1 MIMRNIFEEDFSL
14 KKRIAAG
21 NIRLIRSPV
30 LGGMFYDLMRTNFAG
45 RAHGDKN
52 VYAATDF
59 YYCSAGRIIC
69 FGDWVENIDQIK
81 EKSLRGEFLVSRN
94 PRGIFL
100 IDGISWDSRGDI
112 ESQEPILIAKTAY
125 NIMPGMKKRG

>member
-100 IDGISWDSRGDI
+100 ISPTAMYLLGNSFPPDIFFTPWNSFGI
-112 ESQEPILIAKTAY
+112 PT
-125 NIMPGMKKRG
+125 